1 MIQHILF
8 VNACMRGREES
19 RTWQLSQAWLEACTE
34 RWPKAEIL
42 ERDLTAC
49 DLPVLTG
56 PMTTERD
63 ARFQADPWDPMFA
76 PAHEMQGA
84 DLVVVAAPYWDLT
97 FPAAL
102 KVYLEWASVLGITFH
117 YTLEGKQEGL
127 CKAGNLVYIT
137 TAGGEIGDKNFGY
150 DYLKGLSDMFGISRT
165 HCLTAEGLDVWE
177 NDAQAIL
184 NRAKREAKHLAQT
197 L

>member
-1 MIQHILF
+1 MSIWELF
-8 VNACMRGREES
+8 VIAVVTQLGEL
-19 RTWQLSQAWLEACTE
+19 RTVCS
-34 RWPKAEIL
+34 
-42 ERDLTAC
+42 
-49 DLPVLTG
+49 
-56 PMTTERD
+56 
-63 ARFQADPWDPMFA
+63 
-76 PAHEMQGA
+76 
-84 DLVVVAAPYWDLT
+84 
-97 FPAAL
+97 
-102 KVYLEWASVLGITFH
+102 SITFH
-117 YTLEGKQEGL
+117 YTLEGQQEGL